1 MKFKQWMTNEVQWLT
16 LGDKH
21 VIDGQSVDSIDFRFE
36 DWRKALKDKGVTI
49 PDIAKF
55 MWNPFS
61 AKLPS
66 GQYLNFFVPE
76 RVEGHKKLVT
86 NPNNIPIVTPKPMNR
101 MMLPDYWYDLAVFYD
116 NGQIVKNPSLRRDY
130 E

>member
-66 GQYLNFFVPE
+66 GQGECHQSKPGE
-76 RVEGHKKLVT
+76 RTV
-86 NPNNIPIVTPKPMNR
+86 
-101 MMLPDYWYDLAVFYD
+101 
-116 NGQIVKNPSLRRDY
+116 
-130 E
+130 